1 MHNQRPELTVDAMG
15 DDEVGLLTRLMAA
28 AFDADA
34 PAELDHHLLDCY
46 HRSDFFVRLPPGC
59 FEAETYT
66 LHVEAAPAGGAVI
79 WHFAAYDAVLG
90 LYFIAPAFQHHGIGR
105 EGWRLIEAR
114 YPEVRHWAVAAPRW
128 SPATLRF
135 YERQCGFCPAGG
147 QGPYLSLV
155 KDLPDLTEH

>member
-1 MHNQRPELTVDAMG
+1 MGERLCVTVDSVG
-15 DDEVGLLTRLMAA
+15 KGEVDLLTGLMAA

-34 PAELDHHLLDCY
+34 PEGLDLHLLDCY

-59 FEAETYT
+59 CEAEQYA
-66 LHVEAAPAGGAVI
+66 LHVGEAAAGGAVI

-90 LYFIAPAFQHHGIGR
+90 LYFVAPAFQHRGVGR
-105 EGWRLIEAR
+105 AGWQLIEAR

-135 YERQCGFCPAGG
+135 YERQCGFCLAGG

-155 KDLPDLTEH
+155 KDLSLLGS